1 MRKPYLIGL
10 VLLAIWFVWLL
21 YGLKFYRGE
30 QFSTLFLLV
39 AFGTGVFPIYF
50 SFVHLLIGERS
61 KQWISWVGIVAT
73 AFVIV
78 PVSIFLLYR
87 FA

>member
-10 VLLAIWFVWLL
+10 ALLAVWFVWLL
-21 YGLKFYRGE
+21 YGISAYRGE

-39 AFGTGVFPIYF
+39 ALGTGVFPIYF
-50 SFVHLLIGERS
+50 SFVHLVIGDRS

-78 PVSIFLLYR
+78 PASIFLLYR